1 MQTGMPGEI
10 AAALLSDRTTPGA
23 ASSYLLAGDVG
34 GTKTDL
40 AIFARHGDRLAPVRQ
55 VEYASREYAS
65 LEVMIRHFLD
75 GIPTVRLDAA
85 CFAIAGPVAE
95 GKARTTNLPWTVE
108 AVALAPLI
116 GTDHVELVN
125 DLQAA
130 AYGMLFL
137 DPGDFRVLH
146 ATAPGR
152 KGNIAVIA
160 PGTGLG
166 EAILFW
172 DGARH
177 HPIASEGGHA
187 DFAPRTDEQIELL
200 RYLRIRFS
208 THVSYERVLSGDG
221 LHNLYSFLRDTG
233 RAPEPPWLAERLA
246 RGDRNATIAEL
257 ALTGG
262 SPLCVAALD
271 LFCSILGAEAGNL
284 ALKSFATGGVILGGG
299 IPPKILP
306 ALERGGFMA
315 ALTDKGRMTP
325 WLKEVPV
332 EVALVPT
339 APLVGAAHLL
349 LTRAAIRT
357 EVP

>member
-1 MQTGMPGEI
+1 M
-10 AAALLSDRTTPGA
+10 
-23 ASSYLLAGDVG
+23 YLLAGDVG

-40 AIFARHGDRLAPVRQ
+40 GVFAHQDGRLVPVRQ

-65 LEVMIRHFLD
+65 LEVMIRRFLD
-75 GIPTVRLDAA
+75 GMPPVRLDAA
-85 CFAIAGPVAE
+85 CFAIAGPVTG
-95 GKARTTNLPWTVE
+95 GKAHPTNLPWTVE
-108 AVALAPLI
+108 AAVLAPLI
-116 GTDHVELVN
+116 GADRVELVN
-125 DLQAA
+125 DVRAA

-137 DPGDFRVLH
+137 APGDFKVLH
-146 ATAPGR
+146 ATDPER

-200 RYLRIRFS
+200 RYLRVRVGA
-208 THVSYERVLSGDG
+208 HVSYERALSGDG
-221 LHNLYSFLRDTG
+221 LYSLYSFLRDTG
-233 RAPEPPWLAERLA
+233 RSADSPELAERLT

-257 ALTGG
+257 ALTGE

-284 ALKSFATGGVILGGG
+284 ALKSFATGGLILGGG

-306 ALERGGFMA
+306 ALEWGGFMA

-325 WLKEVPV
+325 WLKEVSV
-332 EVALVPT
+332 SVALVRR
-339 APLVGAAHLL
+339 APLIGAAHLL
-349 LTRAAIRT
+349 LPAA
-357 EVP
+357 